1 MRGYVKLITEKA
13 PGKLYIAGEYAVV
26 ENGYPAILVA
36 LDQFVTCSIEESAA
50 EVGKIISRQY
60 HNNALQW
67 HRLGE
72 QMVVDNRDNPFS
84 YILSAIKVTEEY
96 ARSFARE
103 LRIFDLHIDSQLDS
117 DSGKKYGLGSSAAVT
132 VATVKAL
139 CRFYNLPVTKDEI
152 FKLAAIAH
160 FEVQGNGSLGDVAA
174 SVYGGW
180 IAYHSFDRQWLAQ
193 QRKYL
198 DLRTLVDLP
207 WPDLKIESLKAP
219 SNLQL
224 LIGWTGKPASTSQLV
239 DKISLFKAR
248 QQKEYR
254 QFLEDSKHCI
264 QRMVDGFHNADLESI
279 KNEIRYNRELLKQ
292 LGTNSGVHIETPVLN
307 KLCEIA
313 EDFGG
318 AAKTSGAGGGDCGIV
333 AIDRDSNF
341 KLVLK
346 NGQQIRSNNYPFQFT
361 SSKTLR
367 VRSNTTSSKNN
378 N

>member
-318 AAKTSGAGGGDCGIV
+318 AAKTSGAGAGDCGIV

-346 NGQQIRSNNYPFQFT
+346 KWAANKIEQLPLSVHFIENVKGEI
-361 SSKTLR
+361 KHHLI
-367 VRSNTTSSKNN
+367 KK
-378 N
+378 

>member
-198 DLRTLVDLP
+198 DLKTLVDLP

-346 NGQQIRSNNYPFQFT
+346 KWAANKIEQLPLSVYFIENVKGEI
-361 SSKTLR
+361 KHHLI
-367 VRSNTTSSKNN
+367 KK
-378 N
+378 